1 LSWVA
6 TALRSGE
13 DALAVFDGEL
23 VDIERQPDAARG
35 RGCRNLQKSF
45 TDIIDRGR
53 AFHRKT
59 LRLSGPGEGFAV
71 LGDGEVDRVL
81 SSSAGG
87 ADQVIEYCLAARG
100 ARAAAG
106 DAGDRVSVFRI
117 P

>member
-1 LSWVA
+1 
-6 TALRSGE
+6 
-13 DALAVFDGEL
+13 

-53 AFHRKT
+53 AFHTKT

-87 ADQVIEYCLAARG
+87 ADQVIE
-100 ARAAAG
+100 
-106 DAGDRVSVFRI
+106 
-117 P
+117 

>member
-1 LSWVA
+1 MQPAVEVVVTSRN
-6 TALRSGE
+6 RSLTSSIAAEPSTEKPSGC
-13 DALAVFDGEL
+13 LA
-23 VDIERQPDAARG
+23 R
-35 RGCRNLQKSF
+35 
-45 TDIIDRGR
+45 
-53 AFHRKT
+53 
-59 LRLSGPGEGFAV
+59 EGFAV